1 MVLVFGSINLDL
13 VCRVA
18 RFPSP
23 GETVAGSSFSMFPG
37 GKGANQALAAARAG
51 AGTSVRMF
59 GAVGND
65 VFASAATA
73 TLIADGVDVAGVATV
88 DLPTGCATVLVD
100 DEGENCI
107 VVVAGANAKA
117 DPSAIADAVLTS
129 TTLVVLQ
136 QEVDL
141 AANASLIARAHRAGA
156 RVVLNAAPAH
166 PLALDLL
173 RQIDILIVNEAEAS
187 TLGRGLGWGTAPRE
201 FALSATTAAPGL
213 AVALTLGAAGA
224 LWIAAGT
231 AVRVA
236 APMVR
241 VLDTTG
247 AGDAFVGALVAAL
260 DTGARPVIAMRR
272 AVAAGSLAC
281 TVHGAQAAL
290 PDRAAIDALLPS
302 VTAFEN

>member
-1 MVLVFGSINLDL
+1 
-13 VCRVA
+13 
-18 RFPSP
+18 
-23 GETVAGSSFSMFPG
+23 MFPG

-51 AGTSVRMF
+51 AGGRVRMF
-59 GAVGND
+59 GAIGND

-73 TLIADGVDVAGVATV
+73 TLIAGGIDVAGVASV

-100 DEGENCI
+100 DQGENCI

-117 DPSAIADAVLTS
+117 DPSAIPDAILTA
-129 TTLVVLQ
+129 TTVIVLQ

-141 AANASLIARAHRAGA
+141 AANASLIARAHHLGA

-166 PLALDLL
+166 AVPLDLL
-173 RQIDILIVNEAEAS
+173 RKIDILVINEAEAS
-187 TLGRGLGWGTAPRE
+187 TLARGLGWGTAPRE
-201 FALSATTAAPGL
+201 FALSATTAVPEL

-224 LWIAAGT
+224 LWVAAGT

-236 APMVR
+236 APIVR
-241 VLDTTG
+241 VVDTTG
-247 AGDAFVGALVAAL
+247 AGDAFAGALAAAL
-260 DTGARPVIAMRR
+260 DTGARPVDAMRR

-281 TVHGAQAAL
+281 TLHGAQPAL